1 MTKKQDNNSP
11 LKVISLFSGC
21 GGMDLGFIQAGF
33 EIVYANDIFQDAIN
47 TYKKNIGEH
56 IKNKNIMEVK
66 SKELPQD
73 VDVVIG
79 GFPCQGFSIA
89 NKNRNTKDERNFLYL
104 EMLRII
110 KDIQPKFFVAEN
122 VKGILSLDKGKV
134 FEMIINDFSS
144 LGYSVS
150 YQLLNSANYG
160 VPQSRE
166 RVIII
171 GNRIGVENTFPPL
184 THNIKGENL
193 LKKTPTVKDTI
204 DFLYNVPLSKNP
216 IELDNQNVKVVYNHI
231 ANTNVKDK
239 CFMRK
244 YDIEQKTIALYLKEQ
259 LKKNKLSQKQLIKI
273 LGEDYKYLV
282 GHWLR
287 YDKSGS
293 IPIVE
298 DWWKLKEILNFDD
311 TYDKEV
317 TTFIEKDITFEQSL
331 RISNWDTPSD
341 TITATSPEIHP
352 NKKRRLSVR
361 ECAMLQTFP
370 NDFVFYG
377 SINNM
382 YKQIGNAVPVL
393 LANKIAI
400 EIKKKLT

>member
-1 MTKKQDNNSP
+1 MSKPT
-11 LKVISLFSGC
+11 VISLFSGC
-21 GGMDLGFIQAGF
+21 GGMDLGFMQAGF
-33 EIVYANDIFQDAIN
+33 DIVYANDIFQDAIT
-47 TYKKNIGEH
+47 TYRENIGNH
-56 IKNKNIMEVK
+56 IENKSILEINTK
-66 SKELPQD
+66 DLPQD
-73 VDVVIG
+73 VDVIIG

-134 FEMIINDFSS
+134 FDMIINDFSS
-144 LGYSVS
+144 LGYNVS
-150 YQLLNSANYG
+150 YKLLNSAHYG

-166 RVIII
+166 RIIII
-171 GNRIGVENTFPPL
+171 GNKIGKENIFPSP
-184 THNIKGENL
+184 THSIKETNNL
-193 LKKTPTVKDTI
+193 LITPTVKETI
-204 DFLYNVPLSKNP
+204 GHLYNIPLSKNP
-216 IELDNQNVKVVYNHI
+216 IELDNCITVYNHI
-231 ANTNVKDK
+231 ANTNVKDT
-239 CFMRK
+239 CFIRK
-244 YDIEQKTIALYLKEQ
+244 YEIEQKTIALYLKEQ
-259 LKKNKLSQKQLIKI
+259 LKINNLSQNKLITI
-273 LGEDYKYLV
+273 LGNDYKYLV

-293 IPIVE
+293 IPSPE
-298 DWWKLKEILNFDD
+298 DWIKLKNILKFNDK
-311 TYDKEV
+311 YDKEV
-317 TTFIEKDITFEQSL
+317 TSFIEKEITFEQSL

-370 NDFVFYG
+370 NDFIFYG

-382 YKQIGNAVPVL
+382 YKQIGNAVPIL
-393 LANKIAI
+393 LAKSIAS
-400 EIKKKLT
+400 EIYNQLR

>member
-1 MTKKQDNNSP
+1 MKEKNNQY
-11 LKVISLFSGC
+11 KVISLFSGC

-47 TYKKNIGEH
+47 TYKKNIGPH
-56 IKNKNIMEVK
+56 IENKNITEVK
-66 SKELPQD
+66 TKDLPQNI
-73 VDVVIG
+73 DVVIG

-89 NKNRNTKDERNFLYL
+89 NKNRNTKDKRNFLYL

-144 LGYSVS
+144 LGYNVS
-150 YQLLNSANYG
+150 YKLLNSANYG
-160 VPQSRE
+160 VPQARE

-171 GNRIGVENTFPPL
+171 GNKIGVENTFPKE
-184 THNIKGENL
+184 THSIKVETK
-193 LKKTPTVKDTI
+193 LKKTPTVKETI
-204 DFLYNVPLSKNP
+204 DFLYNTSLSNKP
-216 IELDNQNVKVVYNHI
+216 ILLDNNNIIYNHI
-231 ANTNVKDK
+231 ANTNVQET
-239 CFMRK
+239 CFVRK
-244 YDIEQKTIALYLKEQ
+244 YDIKQKDICLYLKEK
-259 LKKNKLSQKQLIKI
+259 LKENKLSQKKLINI
-273 LGEDYKYLV
+273 LGEDYKYIV

-293 IPIVE
+293 IPSVE
-298 DWWKLKEILNFDD
+298 DWIKLKQILQFDD
-311 TYDKEV
+311 TYDKQV
-317 TTFIEKDITFEQSL
+317 MTFIEKDIAFEQSL
-331 RISNWDTPSD
+331 RISNWETPSD

-370 NDFVFYG
+370 NDFIFCG

-393 LANKIAI
+393 LAKVIAE
-400 EIKKKLT
+400 EIKINLTLK

>member
-1 MTKKQDNNSP
+1 MIKP
-11 LKVISLFSGC
+11 KVISLFSGC

-33 EIVYANDIFQDAIN
+33 DIVYANDIFQDAIT
-47 TYKKNIGEH
+47 TYKKNIGNH
-56 IKNKNIMEVK
+56 IENKSILDINTK
-66 SKELPQD
+66 DLPQN

-144 LGYSVS
+144 LGYNVS
-150 YQLLNSANYG
+150 YKLLNAANYG

-171 GNRIGVENTFPPL
+171 GNRIGVENTFPKI
-184 THNIKGENL
+184 THSIHKTNNL
-193 LKKTPTVKDTI
+193 FKTPTVEETI
-204 DFLYNVPLSKNP
+204 GFMYDLSLSNCP
-216 IELDNQNVKVVYNHI
+216 IQLDNSKTIYNHI
-231 ANTNVKDK
+231 ANTNVKDT
-239 CFMRK
+239 CFVRK
-244 YDIEQKTIALYLKEQ
+244 YNIEQKTIALYLKEQ
-259 LKKNKLSQKQLIKI
+259 LKTNKLSQKQLINI
-273 LGEDYKYLV
+273 LGDDYKYLV

-293 IPIVE
+293 IPSPE
-298 DWWKLKEILNFDD
+298 DWKNLKNILKFDNK
-311 TYDKEV
+311 YDKEV
-317 TTFIEKDITFEQSL
+317 TTFIEKEITFEQSL
-331 RISNWDTPSD
+331 RISNWNTPSD
-341 TITATSPEIHP
+341 TITATCPEIHP

-370 NDFVFYG
+370 NDFIFYG

-393 LANKIAI
+393 LAKSIAN
-400 EIKKKLT
+400 EIYNQLR